1 MDLLK
6 SDLFDKNFPEMSSM
20 DREFGSMSSTMSS
33 MSSTS
38 TMKSSSSSFDTPML
52 KGSAM
57 GERDSLM
64 GAGLGGGRLVPT
76 TLFDWNFFDRQ
87 KSMFSDISMDFD
99 NDFKKF
105 DLELE
110 NMRKS
115 LFRFDG
121 DPMLKV
127 DQPYVESRTGSKKL
141 SLTFDV
147 SGYAPENI
155 HIKTVDSMLTVHA
168 KHEEKSPGKS
178 VYREFTK
185 SYTLPKAIDPL
196 ALTSSLSADGVLSI
210 EAPAPREVVAKK
222 ERFVPIELLKPL

>member
-1 MDLLK
+1 MDLMK
-6 SDLFDKNFPEMSSM
+6 SDFFDKNLAEMDKEFDTMSSSMSSM
-20 DREFGSMSSTMSS
+20 KS

-38 TMKSSSSSFDTPML
+38 TMKSSSSAFDSPML
-52 KGSAM
+52 KGSSM
-57 GERDSLM
+57 GASDSLM
-64 GAGLGGGRLVPT
+64 GAGIGGGRLVPT
-76 TLFDWNFFDRQ
+76 TFFDWNFFDRQ

-110 NMRKS
+110 SMRKS
-115 LFRFDG
+115 MFRFDG

-127 DQPYVESRTGSKKL
+127 DQPYVESRSGSKKL